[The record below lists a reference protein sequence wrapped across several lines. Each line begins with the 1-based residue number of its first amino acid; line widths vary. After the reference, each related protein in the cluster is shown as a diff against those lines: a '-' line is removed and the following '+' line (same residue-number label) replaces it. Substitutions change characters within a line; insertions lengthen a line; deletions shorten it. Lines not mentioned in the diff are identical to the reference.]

1 MKKWK
6 SPILLA
12 SFLMAGMLTIT
23 VQAGDI
29 NGNEAGIISAA
40 SGTFEYDGKTYV
52 ADSQYIG
59 QLQAKLSEDG
69 VDLTAEQASDLIGQ
83 MYGSVGSGVTQGYL
97 TQVGGD
103 SDEPNTPETNP
114 PETNPSG
121 GGNQTDD
128 GNSDNPDKPDNKET
142 NNSGNDGSSTEDN
155 KDGKEN
161 NSSEKGADNN
171 LQDSNSKS
179 SKDTNKIESNKDNT
193 AKDGTDNTDTG
204 SNDVMLDKDNVHTR
218 TTEEEQEY
226 IDSLIKKAEERYGIT
241 EKGDSAKNNKENK
254 ENSFSAFMANSGS
267 VIAIGLVAVLIIAA
281 LILVLRSMRR
291 SALGAKLEVKDYID
305 IHTHI
310 LPGVDDG
317 SSSIEITMDM
327 VKTAYEEGIRK
338 MIATPHYH
346 IGHHHKS
353 AETLRKIYETTR
365 ETIEERYPD
374 FELYLG
380 NELFYSDG
388 IIEKVEQGKALSLAG
403 SRYVLLEFRVDESYR
418 IIYAGVTG
426 FLRARYIPVIA
437 HVERYKN
444 IMSDKKH
451 LEELRSAGALLQM
464 NLSSVKKHQKL
475 VKEGLIDIL
484 GTDCHDNER
493 RAPEMKEALQNL
505 STICT
510 QEEISKLLVN
520 TPELILKNKFK

>member
-29 NGNEAGIISAA
+29 NGNEAGVISAA
-40 SGTFEYDGKTYV
+40 SGTFEYEGKTYV
-52 ADSQYIG
+52 ADSQHIG

-69 VDLTAEQASDLIGQ
+69 VDLTAEQASDLIEQ

-97 TQVGGD
+97 TQVGGG

-128 GNSDNPDKPDNKET
+128 GNSNNPNKPDNKET
-142 NNSGNDGSSTEDN
+142 NKSGNDSSSTEDD
-155 KDGKEN
+155 KDGKGN
-161 NSSEKGADNN
+161 KSSEKGADNN
-171 LQDSNSKS
+171 VEDSNSKS
-179 SKDTNKIESNKDNT
+179 GKDSNKIESNKAGT
-193 AKDGTDNTDTG
+193 AKDETG
-204 SNDVMLDKDNVHTR
+204 SSDKDNNDVILDDDNVYTR
-218 TTEEEQEY
+218 TSEEEQEY

-241 EKGDSAKNNKENK
+241 EKEDSAKNNKENK
-254 ENSFSAFMANSGS
+254 GNSFSGFMAKNGS
-267 VIAIGLVAVLIIAA
+267 LIAIGIVVILIIAA
-281 LILVLRSMRR
+281 LIIVIRRMRR

-317 SSSIEITMDM
+317 SSSIETTMDM

-353 AETLRKIYETTR
+353 VEALKKIYETTR
-365 ETIEERYPD
+365 ETIEEKYPD

-403 SRYVLLEFRVDESYR
+403 SRYILIEFRVDESYR
-418 IIYAGVTG
+418 TIYAGITG

-444 IMSDKKH
+444 VMSDKKH

-484 GTDCHDNER
+484 GTDCHDNEH
-493 RAPEMKEALQNL
+493 RAPETKEALQNL

-510 QEEISKLLVN
+510 EEKIRELLVN